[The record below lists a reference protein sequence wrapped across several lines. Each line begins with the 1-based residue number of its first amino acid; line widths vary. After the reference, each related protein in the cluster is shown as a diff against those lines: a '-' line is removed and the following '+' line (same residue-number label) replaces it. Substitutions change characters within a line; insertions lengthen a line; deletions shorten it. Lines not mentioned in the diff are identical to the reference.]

1 MTARIPT
8 LLLALS
14 LLPAFAAE
22 KPRMETAKVLD
33 QEIASHD
40 GGLYIAPI
48 GRATV
53 AVPINRETNYVAVD
67 TGTEVMEWM
76 EATRTLIVLPVNGRI
91 EFYREKN
98 WFIVLD
104 PRGKKHKFSLL
115 SLRVKEGK

>member
-1 MTARIPT
+1 MNARI
-8 LLLALS
+8 LLALS
-14 LLPAFAAE
+14 LLPAFAAD
-22 KPRMETAKVLD
+22 KAPMMETAKVLA
-33 QEIASHD
+33 QEIASHEA
-40 GGLYIAPI
+40 GVYVAPL

-53 AVPINRETNYVAVD
+53 AVPINRESNYVAVD

-104 PRGKKHKFSLL
+104 PRGKKHKFSLV